1 MQIHLEGL
9 RAVVTAGAGG
19 AGLATATAL
28 KAAGA
33 TVYVCDVDD
42 ASVHRLPFD
51 LHGAVVD
58 VSDPDQVEDWLEG
71 IVADGIDILVN
82 NAGIAGPTKPIE
94 DVSVEEWRQC
104 MAVDIDA
111 MFFCARHVV
120 RAMKVARSGVII
132 NMASTAGIMGMP
144 NRAPYVVAKYGVVGL
159 TETLAMELG
168 PHNIRVNAIAPGS
181 ITGDRMERVVSAHAA
196 SENLTEEHVRAMYT
210 QGVSM
215 GRFVEPEEIAEMI
228 VFLCSESGR
237 SITGQIIA
245 VDGNTETLYPRP
257 LL

>member
-1 MQIHLEGL
+1 MQVRLDGL
-9 RAVVTAGAGG
+9 RAVVTAGAAG

-28 KAAGA
+28 QTAGA

-42 ASVHRLPFD
+42 ASVHRLPVD
-51 LHGAVVD
+51 LHGTVVD
-58 VSDPDQVEDWLEG
+58 VSDPDQVEDWLAE
-71 IVADGIDILVN
+71 IVASGVDILIN

-94 DVSVEEWRQC
+94 EISVEEWRQC

-111 MFFCARHVV
+111 MFFCSRVV
-120 RAMKVARSGVII
+120 VPVMKAAGSGVIV

-144 NRAPYVVAKYGVVGL
+144 NRSPYVVAKYGVVGL

-181 ITGDRMERVVSAHAA
+181 ITGNRMDRVVTAHAK

-215 GRFVEPEEIAEMI
+215 GRFVDPDEIADLV
-228 VFLCSESGR
+228 VFLCSDHGR
-237 SITGQIIA
+237 SISGQIIA

-257 LL
+257 LD